1 MHRFFVP
8 SESTS
13 NNRVE
18 MSSEVAHRIG
28 RVLRLAPG
36 SDIVLF
42 DGSGM
47 EWTVR
52 LDSVA
57 RDHAVG
63 RVLSSEK
70 GRGEPAVRLT
80 LYQGVMK
87 GSKFDWT
94 LQKGTELG
102 VSCFVAMQ
110 CQRSV
115 PQSRSESQ
123 PGRAARWRK
132 IVVEA
137 AEQSGRAT
145 IPEIGASMS
154 FTEVCDALGNPS
166 TLVVL
171 PWEGEE
177 AKSLSAAVSEAPDSK
192 DVALIIGP
200 EGGLSPE
207 EVDYARGKGLA
218 PVSLGRRI
226 LRAETAGI
234 AAVSAL
240 MFALGEMEP

>member
-8 SESTS
+8 SEWTDDD
-13 NNRVE
+13 RVE
-18 MSSEVAHRIG
+18 IHGEVAHRIG

-36 SDIVLF
+36 AEIVLF

-52 LDSVA
+52 LHSVA
-57 RDHAVG
+57 RDHAAG

-70 GRGEPAVRLT
+70 GRGEPTVRLT

-102 VSCFVAMQ
+102 VSCFVPMD
-110 CQRSV
+110 CRRSV
-115 PQSRSESQ
+115 PRIRRESQ
-123 PGRAARWRK
+123 PARLARWRK
-132 IVVEA
+132 IIVEA
-137 AEQSGRAT
+137 AEQSGRAV
-145 IPEIGASMS
+145 IPDVADPVT
-154 FTEVCDALGNPS
+154 FQEVCDALERAPG
-166 TLVVL
+166 LVVL
-171 PWEGEE
+171 PWEGES

-192 DVALIIGP
+192 EVALVIGP
-200 EGGLSPE
+200 EGGLDPE
-207 EVDYARGKGLA
+207 EVDYARGKGLE

-234 AAVSAL
+234 AAVSTL
-240 MFALGEMEP
+240 MYALGEMEP

>member
-8 SESTS
+8 SEWTDDD
-13 NNRVE
+13 RVE
-18 MSSEVAHRIG
+18 IHGEVAHRIG

-36 SDIVLF
+36 AEIVLF

-52 LDSVA
+52 LDGVA
-57 RDHAVG
+57 RDHAAG

-70 GRGEPAVRLT
+70 GRGEPTVKLT

-102 VSCFVAMQ
+102 VSCFVPMD
-110 CQRSV
+110 CRRSV
-115 PQSRSESQ
+115 PRIRRESQ
-123 PGRAARWRK
+123 PARLARWRK
-132 IVVEA
+132 IIVEA
-137 AEQSGRAT
+137 AEQSGRAV
-145 IPEIGASMS
+145 IPDVADPVT
-154 FTEVCDALGNPS
+154 FQEVCDALERAPG
-166 TLVVL
+166 LVVL
-171 PWEGEE
+171 PWEGESV
-177 AKSLSAAVSEAPDSK
+177 KSLSAAVSEAPDSK
-192 DVALIIGP
+192 EVALVIGP
-200 EGGLSPE
+200 EGGLDPE
-207 EVDYARGKGLA
+207 EVDYARGKGLE

-234 AAVSAL
+234 AAVSTL
-240 MFALGEMEP
+240 MYALGEMEP

>member
-8 SESTS
+8 SEWIGDDH
-13 NNRVE
+13 VE
-18 MSSEVAHRIG
+18 IHGEVAHRIG
-28 RVLRLAPG
+28 RVLRLSPG
-36 SDIVLF
+36 AEIVLF

-52 LDSVA
+52 LHSVA
-57 RDHAVG
+57 RDQAVG

-70 GRGEPAVRLT
+70 GRGEPTVRLT

-87 GSKFDWT
+87 GNKFDWT

-102 VSCFVAMQ
+102 VSCFVPMH
-110 CQRSV
+110 CRRSV
-115 PQSRSESQ
+115 PRVRGESQ
-123 PGRAARWRK
+123 PARLARWRK
-132 IVVEA
+132 IIVEA
-137 AEQSGRAT
+137 AEQSGRAV
-145 IPEIGASMS
+145 IPEVADPVT
-154 FTEVCDALGNPS
+154 FQEVCDALERGPG
-166 TLVVL
+166 LVLL

-192 DVALIIGP
+192 DVALIVGP
-200 EGGLSPE
+200 EGGLDPE
-207 EVDYARGKGLA
+207 EVDYAVGRGLA

-240 MFALGEMEP
+240 MYALGEMEP

>member
-8 SESTS
+8 SEWTDDD
-13 NNRVE
+13 RVE
-18 MSSEVAHRIG
+18 IHGEVAHRIG

-36 SDIVLF
+36 AEIVLF

-52 LDSVA
+52 LDGVA
-57 RDHAVG
+57 RDHAAG

-70 GRGEPAVRLT
+70 GRGEPTVRLT

-102 VSCFVAMQ
+102 VSCFVPMD
-110 CQRSV
+110 CRRSV
-115 PQSRSESQ
+115 PRIRRESQ
-123 PGRAARWRK
+123 PARLARWRK
-132 IVVEA
+132 IIVEA
-137 AEQSGRAT
+137 AEQSGRAV
-145 IPEIGASMS
+145 IPDVADPVT
-154 FTEVCDALGNPS
+154 FQEVCDALERAPG
-166 TLVVL
+166 LVVL
-171 PWEGEE
+171 PWEGES

-192 DVALIIGP
+192 EVALVIGP
-200 EGGLSPE
+200 EGGLDPE
-207 EVDYARGKGLA
+207 EVDYARGKGLE

-234 AAVSAL
+234 AAVSTL
-240 MFALGEMEP
+240 MYALGEMEP

>member
-1 MHRFFVP
+1 MP
-8 SESTS
+8 SEWTDDD
-13 NNRVE
+13 RVE
-18 MSSEVAHRIG
+18 IHGEVAHRIG

-36 SDIVLF
+36 AEIVLF

-52 LDSVA
+52 LDGVA
-57 RDHAVG
+57 RDHAAG

-70 GRGEPAVRLT
+70 GRGEPTVKLT

-102 VSCFVAMQ
+102 VSCFVPMD
-110 CQRSV
+110 CRRSV
-115 PQSRSESQ
+115 PRIRRESQ
-123 PGRAARWRK
+123 PARLARWRK
-132 IVVEA
+132 IIVEA
-137 AEQSGRAT
+137 AEQSGRAV
-145 IPEIGASMS
+145 IPDVADPVT
-154 FTEVCDALGNPS
+154 FQEVCDALERAPG
-166 TLVVL
+166 LVVL
-171 PWEGEE
+171 PWEGES

-192 DVALIIGP
+192 EVALVIGP
-200 EGGLSPE
+200 EGGLDPE
-207 EVDYARGKGLA
+207 EVDYARGKGLE

-234 AAVSAL
+234 AAVSTL
-240 MFALGEMEP
+240 MYALGEMEP

>member
-8 SESTS
+8 WEWAGSD
-13 NNRVE
+13 RVDIRGE
-18 MSSEVAHRIG
+18 IAHRIG
-28 RVLRLAPG
+28 RVLRLSPG
-36 SDIVLF
+36 SGIVLF

-47 EWTVR
+47 EWTIR
-52 LDSVA
+52 LDSVS
-57 RDHAVG
+57 RDHVVG
-63 RVLSSEK
+63 SVLSAEK
-70 GRGEPAVRLT
+70 GRGEPSVRLT

-102 VSCFVAMQ
+102 VSCFVPMQ

-115 PQSRSESQ
+115 PQSRNEAQ

-145 IPEIGASMS
+145 IPEIGAAMS
-154 FTEVCDALGNPS
+154 FTEVCDALEDAS
-166 TLVVL
+166 TLVFL

-177 AKSLSAAVSEAPDSK
+177 AKSLSTAISEAPDPE

-207 EVDYARGKGLA
+207 EVDYARGKGLD

>member
-8 SESTS
+8 SEWTGSD
-13 NNRVE
+13 RVE
-18 MSSEVAHRIG
+18 IHGEVAHRIG

-36 SDIVLF
+36 SEIVLF

-63 RVLSSEK
+63 RVLSAEK

-102 VSCFVAMQ
+102 VSCFVPMQ

-115 PQSRSESQ
+115 PQSRTESQ

-145 IPEIGASMS
+145 IPEIGAAMS
-154 FTEVCDALGNPS
+154 FTEVCDVLEDAS

-177 AKSLSAAVSEAPDSK
+177 AKSLSTAISEAPDPE

-200 EGGLSPE
+200 EGGLDPE
-207 EVDYARGKGLA
+207 EADYARQKGLI

-240 MFALGEMEP
+240 MFAMGEMEP

>member
-8 SESTS
+8 SEWTG
-13 NNRVE
+13 NDLVE
-18 MSSEVAHRIG
+18 IHEEVAHRIG

-36 SDIVLF
+36 ADIVLF

-57 RDHAVG
+57 RDYAVG
-63 RVLSSEK
+63 RVLSSNE
-70 GRGEPAVRLT
+70 GRGEPSVRLT

-102 VSCFVAMQ
+102 VSCFVPMQ

-115 PQSRSESQ
+115 PQSRSGAQ

-137 AEQSGRAT
+137 AEQSGRAA
-145 IPEIGASMS
+145 IPEIGAAMS
-154 FTEVCDALGNPS
+154 FTEVCDTLENPS

-177 AKSLSAAVSEAPDSK
+177 VKSLSAAVSEAPESK

-200 EGGLSPE
+200 EGGLAPE
-207 EVDYARGKGLA
+207 EVHYARQKGLVS
-218 PVSLGRRI
+218 VSLGRRI

-240 MFALGEMEP
+240 MYALGEMDP

>member
-8 SESTS
+8 SGWTYDD
-13 NNRVE
+13 RVE
-18 MSSEVAHRIG
+18 IHGEVAHRIG

-36 SDIVLF
+36 AEIVLF

-52 LDSVA
+52 LHSVA
-57 RDHAVG
+57 RDHTAG

-70 GRGEPAVRLT
+70 GRGEPTVRLT

-87 GSKFDWT
+87 GNKFDWT

-102 VSCFVAMQ
+102 VSCFVPMQ

-115 PQSRSESQ
+115 PQPRSESQ
-123 PGRAARWRK
+123 PGRVARWGK
-132 IVVEA
+132 IIVEA
-137 AEQSGRAT
+137 AEQSGRAV
-145 IPEIGASMS
+145 IPEVADPVT
-154 FTEVCDALGNPS
+154 FQEVCDALERAPG
-166 TLVVL
+166 LVVL
-171 PWEGEE
+171 PWEGES
-177 AKSLSAAVSEAPDSK
+177 AKSLSTAVSEAPDSK
-192 DVALIIGP
+192 DVALIVGP
-200 EGGLSPE
+200 EGGLDPE
-207 EVDYARGKGLA
+207 EVDYALGRGLA

-234 AAVSAL
+234 AAISAL
-240 MFALGEMEP
+240 MYALGEMEP

>member
-8 SESTS
+8 SEWTDDD
-13 NNRVE
+13 RVE
-18 MSSEVAHRIG
+18 IHGEVAHRIG

-36 SDIVLF
+36 AEIVLF

-52 LDSVA
+52 LDGVA
-57 RDHAVG
+57 RDHAAG
-63 RVLSSEK
+63 RLLSSEK
-70 GRGEPAVRLT
+70 GRGEPTVKLT

-102 VSCFVAMQ
+102 VSCFVPMD
-110 CQRSV
+110 CRRSV
-115 PQSRSESQ
+115 PRIRRESQ
-123 PGRAARWRK
+123 PARLARWRK
-132 IVVEA
+132 IIVEA
-137 AEQSGRAT
+137 AEQSGRAV
-145 IPEIGASMS
+145 IPDVADPVT
-154 FTEVCDALGNPS
+154 FQEVCDALERAPG
-166 TLVVL
+166 LVVL
-171 PWEGEE
+171 PWEGES

-192 DVALIIGP
+192 EVALVIGP
-200 EGGLSPE
+200 EGGLDPE
-207 EVDYARGKGLA
+207 EVDYARGKGLE

-234 AAVSAL
+234 AAVSTL
-240 MFALGEMEP
+240 MYALGEMEP

>member
-1 MHRFFVP
+1 M
-8 SESTS
+8 
-13 NNRVE
+13 
-18 MSSEVAHRIG
+18 
-28 RVLRLAPG
+28 APG
-36 SDIVLF
+36 AEIVLF

-52 LDSVA
+52 LDGVA
-57 RDHAVG
+57 RDHAAG

-70 GRGEPAVRLT
+70 GRGEPTVRLT

-87 GSKFDWT
+87 GNKFDWT

-102 VSCFVAMQ
+102 VSAFVPMQ

-115 PQSRSESQ
+115 PQPRSESQ
-123 PGRAARWRK
+123 PGRVARWGK

-137 AEQSGRAT
+137 AEQSGRAV
-145 IPEIGASMS
+145 IPDVADPVA
-154 FTEVCDALGNPS
+154 FKEVCDALENAS
-166 TLVVL
+166 TLVAL
-171 PWEGEE
+171 PWEGES

-192 DVALIIGP
+192 EVALIIGP
-200 EGGLSPE
+200 EGGLDLE
-207 EVDYARGKGLA
+207 EVDYALGRGLA
-218 PVSLGRRI
+218 PVSLGRRT

-240 MFALGEMEP
+240 MYALGEMEP

>member
-8 SESTS
+8 SEWTGSD
-13 NNRVE
+13 RVE
-18 MSSEVAHRIG
+18 IQGEVAHRIG
-28 RVLRLAPG
+28 RVLRLAPRAE
-36 SDIVLF
+36 IVLF

-57 RDHAVG
+57 REQAVG
-63 RVLSSEK
+63 SVLSSEK
-70 GRGEPAVRLT
+70 GRGEPQVRLT

-102 VSCFVAMQ
+102 VSSFVPMQ

-115 PQSRSESQ
+115 PQSRSGSQ

-145 IPEIGASMS
+145 IPEIGAAMS
-154 FTEVCDALGNPS
+154 FTEVCDALEDAP

-177 AKSLSAAVSEAPDSK
+177 AKSLSAAISEAPESK
-192 DVALIIGP
+192 EVALIIGP
-200 EGGLSPE
+200 EGGLAPE

-218 PVSLGRRI
+218 PVSLGSRI

-240 MFALGEMEP
+240 MYALGEMDP

>member
-8 SESTS
+8 SAWTGSD
-13 NNRVE
+13 RVE
-18 MSSEVAHRIG
+18 IHGEVAHRIG
-28 RVLRLAPG
+28 RVLRLTPG
-36 SDIVLF
+36 AEIVLF

-52 LDSVA
+52 LHSVA
-57 RDHAVG
+57 RDHAAG

-70 GRGEPAVRLT
+70 GRGEPTVRLT

-87 GSKFDWT
+87 GNKFDWT

-102 VSCFVAMQ
+102 VSCFVPMH
-110 CQRSV
+110 CRRSV
-115 PQSRSESQ
+115 PRVRGESQ
-123 PGRAARWRK
+123 PARLARWRK
-132 IVVEA
+132 IIVEA
-137 AEQSGRAT
+137 AEQSGRPV
-145 IPEIGASMS
+145 IPEVADSVT
-154 FTEVCDALGNPS
+154 FQEVCDALERGPG
-166 TLVVL
+166 LVVL
-171 PWEGEE
+171 PWEGES

-192 DVALIIGP
+192 EVALVIGP
-200 EGGLSPE
+200 EGGLDPE
-207 EVDYARGKGLA
+207 EVDYARGKGLE

-240 MFALGEMEP
+240 MYALGEMEP

>member
-8 SESTS
+8 SEWTDDD
-13 NNRVE
+13 RVE
-18 MSSEVAHRIG
+18 IHGEVAHRIG

-36 SDIVLF
+36 AEIVLF

-52 LDSVA
+52 LDGVA
-57 RDHAVG
+57 RDHAAG

-70 GRGEPAVRLT
+70 GRGEPTVKLT

-102 VSCFVAMQ
+102 VSCFVPMD
-110 CQRSV
+110 CRRSV
-115 PQSRSESQ
+115 PRIRRESQ
-123 PGRAARWRK
+123 PARLARWRK
-132 IVVEA
+132 IIVEA
-137 AEQSGRAT
+137 AEQSGRAV
-145 IPEIGASMS
+145 IPDVADPVT
-154 FTEVCDALGNPS
+154 FQEVCDALERAPG
-166 TLVVL
+166 LVVL
-171 PWEGEE
+171 PWEGES

-192 DVALIIGP
+192 EVALVIGP
-200 EGGLSPE
+200 EGGLDPE
-207 EVDYARGKGLA
+207 EVDYARGKGLE

-234 AAVSAL
+234 VAVSAL
-240 MFALGEMEP
+240 MYALGEMEP

>member
-8 SESTS
+8 SEWTDDD
-13 NNRVE
+13 RVE
-18 MSSEVAHRIG
+18 IHGEVAHRIG

-36 SDIVLF
+36 AEIVLF

-52 LDSVA
+52 LDGVA
-57 RDHAVG
+57 RDHAAG

-70 GRGEPAVRLT
+70 GRGEPTVKLT

-102 VSCFVAMQ
+102 VSCFVPMD
-110 CQRSV
+110 CRRSV
-115 PQSRSESQ
+115 PRIRRESQ
-123 PGRAARWRK
+123 PARLARWRK
-132 IVVEA
+132 IIVEA
-137 AEQSGRAT
+137 AEQSGRAV
-145 IPEIGASMS
+145 IPDVADPVT
-154 FTEVCDALGNPS
+154 FQEVCDALERAPG
-166 TLVVL
+166 LVVL
-171 PWEGEE
+171 PWEGES

-192 DVALIIGP
+192 EVALVIGP
-200 EGGLSPE
+200 EGGLDPE
-207 EVDYARGKGLA
+207 EVDYARGKGLE

-234 AAVSAL
+234 AAVSTL
-240 MFALGEMEP
+240 MYALGEMEP